1 MGLSRPWRWAGLAAV
16 VALLGGWWL
25 VGGDP
30 TSGGPAIADG
40 PRLERGNGAEPDSL
54 DPQLA
59 RIESALTIL
68 RDTYEGL
75 TRVARDG
82 GVEPGVASAWEV
94 SADGLRYR
102 FVLRPEARWSN
113 GDPVTAGDFVA
124 AWRRLVDPAT
134 ASPYGQL
141 LEPVAGALSIL
152 RGEAE
157 LDSLGVLADGPHVLE
172 VTLLQPTPYF
182 PALLSHPSTFP
193 VHRPSLEARGRGFA
207 KAGVAV
213 TNGPYVP
220 LEWQVGTQ
228 VTAGRN
234 RYFREAASVQIPMVR
249 YHHIPDPLTEYTRY
263 RAGDLHVTYTLPNG
277 RMARLPE
284 AIAGDL
290 QSGPQLGVYYYG
302 FAVDR
307 PPFAGQPGLRRAL
320 SMAIDRDLLTARVL
334 GDGEVPAW
342 SWVPPGVDGYAG
354 PRVDWADW
362 SVERRLAEARRLYAE
377 AGYSVERPLE
387 VEIAYN
393 KSPLHDRIALV
404 VSAMWKQHLGVRA
417 TLRAEEFRVL
427 RQRIDLREAAVFRAS
442 WLADYNDAYSFL
454 QLLRGGFG
462 INLPRYANAG
472 YDRLL
477 DEAALTPDRAQRSQ
491 LLAAAEQRLLD
502 DVPILPLYFY
512 VAKHLVSPRVG
523 GWYANVMNVTYSADL
538 TLDAAG
544 SAGQ

>member
-1 MGLSRPWRWAGLAAV
+1 MGLSRPWHWIGLA
-16 VALLGGWWL
+16 VALALSAWWWLGGEESI
-25 VGGDP
+25 
-30 TSGGPAIADG
+30 SGGSVGSYAQ
-40 PRLERGNGAEPDSL
+40 RLERGNGAEPDSL

-68 RDTYEGL
+68 RDAYEGL
-75 TRVARDG
+75 TRVAREG
-82 GVEPGVASAWEV
+82 GVEPGAASAWEV

-102 FVLRPEARWSN
+102 FLLRPEARWSN
-113 GDPVTAGDFVA
+113 GDPVTAEDFVA

-141 LEPVAGALSIL
+141 LEPVAGALPIL
-152 RGEAE
+152 RGEAAV
-157 LDSLGVLADGPHVLE
+157 DRLGVQADGAHVLE
-172 VTLLQPTPYF
+172 VRLERPTPYF
-182 PALLSHPSTFP
+182 PSLLSHPSTFP
-193 VHRPSLEARGRGFA
+193 VHRPSLQALGRGFA
-207 KAGVAV
+207 RAGTAV

-220 LEWQVGTQ
+220 MEWQVGTH
-228 VTAGRN
+228 VTARRN
-234 RYFREAASVQIPMVR
+234 EHFRAAASVQIPMVR

-263 RAGDLHVTYTLPNG
+263 RAGDLHITYTLPNG

-290 QSGPQLGVYYYG
+290 HSGPQLGVYYYG

-307 PPFAGQPGLRRAL
+307 PPFAGHPGLRRAL
-320 SMAIDRDLLTARVL
+320 SMVIDRDLLAAKVL
-334 GDGEVPAW
+334 GDGELPAW

-354 PRVDWADW
+354 PRVEWADW
-362 SVERRLAEARRLYAE
+362 PVGRRLKEAQRLYAE
-377 AGYSVERPLE
+377 AGYSAAQPLQ

-404 VSAMWKQHLGVRA
+404 VSAMWKQHLGVQA

-442 WLADYNDAYSFL
+442 WLADYNDPYSFL
-454 QLLRGGFG
+454 QLMRGDFG
-462 INLPRYANAG
+462 INLPRFANDS

-477 DEAALTPDRAQRSQ
+477 DAAALTPDRADRAS
-491 LLAAAEQRLLD
+491 LLAQAEQVVLEEAP
-502 DVPILPLYFY
+502 VLPLYFY

-523 GWYANVMNVTYSADL
+523 GWYVNVMNVTYTADL
-538 TLDAAG
+538 SLG
-544 SAGQ
+544 GPSSPGQ

>member
-1 MGLSRPWRWAGLAAV
+1 MGLSRGWRWIGPAAIL
-16 VALLGGWWL
+16 ALLGGWWL
-25 VGGDP
+25 VGGESTP
-30 TSGGPAIADG
+30 GGPAVPDG
-40 PRLERGNGAEPDSL
+40 QRLERGNGAEPDSL

-68 RDTYEGL
+68 RDAYEGL

-82 GVEPGVASAWEV
+82 GVEPGAASAWEV
-94 SADGLRYR
+94 SGDGLRYR
-102 FVLRPEARWSN
+102 FELRPEARWSN
-113 GDPVTAGDFVA
+113 GDPVTAEDFVA
-124 AWRRLVDPAT
+124 AWQRLVDPAT

-141 LEPVAGALSIL
+141 LEPVVGAMPIL
-152 RGEAE
+152 RGEAPV
-157 LDSLGVLADGPHVLE
+157 DRLGVRADGPLTLE
-172 VTLLQPTPYF
+172 VRLERPTPYF

-193 VHRPSLEARGRGFA
+193 VHRPSLQALGRGFA
-207 KAGVAV
+207 RAGTAV

-220 LEWQVGTQ
+220 FEWQVGTQ
-228 VTAGRN
+228 VTARRN
-234 RYFREAASVQIPMVR
+234 EHYRQADSVRIPRVR

-263 RAGDLHVTYTLPNG
+263 RAGDLHTTYTLPNG

-284 AIAGDL
+284 AIADDL

-307 PPFAGQPGLRRAL
+307 PPFAGNPGLRRAL
-320 SMAIDRDLLTARVL
+320 SMVIDRDLLTAKVL
-334 GDGEVPAW
+334 GDGELPAW

-354 PRVDWADW
+354 PQAEWADW
-362 SVERRLAEARRLYAE
+362 PVERRLTEARRLYAA
-377 AGYSVERPLE
+377 AGYSPAQPLE

-427 RQRIDLREAAVFRAS
+427 RQRIDLRETAVFRAS

-462 INLPRYANAG
+462 INLPRYANG
-472 YDRLL
+472 DYDRLL
-477 DEAALTPDRAQRSQ
+477 DEAALTPDPAERAR
-491 LLAAAEQRLLD
+491 LLAEAEQQMLAE
-502 DVPILPLYFY
+502 VPVLPLYFY

-523 GWYANVMNVTYSADL
+523 GWYGNVMNVTYTADL
-538 TLDAAG
+538 SLDETR